1 VVDAEELNVE
11 QNERRDQASP
21 GHDVDWMREL
31 AIHYEQLRRA
41 YPEDRLCVVF
51 DIDGT
56 ILDMRHLVVNALLS
70 YDREHGTS
78 YFRGLSPQDISVHE
92 SRIDRFLA
100 GMALPTPVKE
110 EVAHWYA
117 GRFWSAEAI
126 LTGSHPFAGVL
137 SVIRWF
143 QLQPSTC
150 VALNTGRP
158 EELRQLTLR
167 SLNEVGRAHRVRF
180 ETDLL
185 WMNPRGWDH
194 VLDSKVEGLEWLRA
208 QELRLVA
215 VIDNEPAN
223 IRAMA
228 EADDSAEILFLHAD
242 TIFETQR
249 EATPRTVTGTHY
261 GLAGLVSE
269 QELRSRVQF
278 IWHGV
283 NDEANLRQFLASGIQ
298 WAECDVRVDPV
309 DQLVLRHDSFQET
322 PWTRSEHSFLL
333 EDCLATLRAGNRGV
347 VLDIKEGDN
356 VPARVLELVGARGFD
371 DSDLCFLGSIETLGE
386 EGMRLISKTRPAAAL
401 AFMADFVGP
410 LLLAVPTL
418 AAQVLD
424 TLREWGVNRVA
435 VDWRTT
441 PRMLEILDRFEEHD
455 WDVNIHGVPDLESF
469 LEAALLLPRAVT
481 ADFNFPDWHY
491 YGRGSGQRSAYHRYN
506 LIGHA

>member
-1 VVDAEELNVE
+1 VTPESDEIE
-11 QNERRDQASP
+11 
-21 GHDVDWMREL
+21 VDWMREL

-41 YPEDRLCVVF
+41 YPTDDLCIVF

-70 YDREHGTS
+70 YDREHETNL
-78 YFRGLSPQDISVHE
+78 FRGLRPEDISVHE

-100 GMALPTPVKE
+100 SMVLPASVKDS
-110 EVAHWYA
+110 VLDWYA
-117 GRFWSAEAI
+117 ERLWSSDAI

-143 QLQPSTC
+143 QLQPSTS

-158 EELRQLTLR
+158 EELRELTLR
-167 SLNEVGRAHRVRF
+167 SLNEVARHHRVLF
-180 ETDLL
+180 ENDLL

-194 VLDSKVEGLEWLRA
+194 VLESKVEGLNALRN
-208 QELRLVA
+208 RGHRIVA

-228 EADDSAEILFLHAD
+228 ESDDSGEILFLHAD
-242 TIFETQR
+242 TIFESQR
-249 EATPRTVTGTHY
+249 ESTPRTVTGKKY

-269 QELRSRVQF
+269 EDLRERVEF

-283 NDEANLRQFLASGIQ
+283 NDEANLRQFLASGIR
-298 WAECDVRVDPV
+298 WTECDVRKDPV
-309 DQLVLRHDSFQET
+309 GRLVLRHDSFEET

-333 EDCLATLRAGNRGV
+333 KDCLSRLRANGRAV
-347 VLDIKEGDN
+347 VLDIKEGGD
-356 VPARVLELVGARGFD
+356 VPARVLELLAPLDFD
-371 DSDLCFLGSIETLGE
+371 DADLCFLGSIETLGE
-386 EGMRLISKTRPAAAL
+386 EGMRLISKTRPGATL

-418 AAQVLD
+418 AAQVLE
-424 TLREWGVNRVA
+424 TLSEWGVNRVA

-441 PRMLEILDRFEEHD
+441 PQILDLLERFEEYG
-455 WDVNIHGVPDLESF
+455 WDVNIHGVPDLEAF
-469 LEAALLLPRAVT
+469 LEAALLLPRALT

-491 YGRGSGQRSAYHRYN
+491 YGRGSGQQSVYHRYN
-506 LIGHA
+506 LIAPA

>member
-1 VVDAEELNVE
+1 MAEIEDVTLV
-11 QNERRDQASP
+11 P
-21 GHDVDWMREL
+21 GDPGGGDVDWMREL

-41 YPEDRLCVVF
+41 YPEDMLCIVF

-70 YDREHGTS
+70 YDRKHSTN
-78 YFRGLSPQDISVHE
+78 YFRGLGPQDISVHE
-92 SRIDRFLA
+92 SRIDKFLA
-100 GMALPTPVKE
+100 GMALPTSVKDD
-110 EVAHWYA
+110 VTQWYA
-117 GRFWSAEAI
+117 ERFWSSDAI
-126 LTGSHPFAGVL
+126 LTGSQPFAGVL

-143 QLQPSTC
+143 QLQPATC

-158 EELRQLTLR
+158 DELRQLTLR
-167 SLNEVGRAHRVRF
+167 SLNEVGRAHRVTF
-180 ETDLL
+180 DTDLV

-194 VLDSKVEGLEWLRA
+194 VLESKVEGLEALRA
-208 QELRLVA
+208 QGLRLVA

-228 EADDSAEILFLHAD
+228 EADDSGEILFLHAD
-242 TIFETQR
+242 TIFESQR
-249 EATPRTVTGTHY
+249 EATPRTVAGKTY

-269 QELRSRVQF
+269 QDLRTRVEF

-333 EDCLATLRAGNRGV
+333 EDCLATLRANNRAV
-347 VLDIKEGDN
+347 VLDIKEGGD
-356 VPARVLELVGARGFD
+356 VPARVLELAGARGFE

-386 EGMRLISKTRPAAAL
+386 ANMRLISEARPGSAL
-401 AFMADFVGP
+401 SFMADFVGP

-418 AAQVLD
+418 AAQVLG
-424 TLREWGVNRVA
+424 TLREWGVTRVA

-441 PRMLEILDRFEEHD
+441 PRLLEILERFEEQG

-491 YGRGSGQRSAYHRYN
+491 YGRGSGQRSVYHRYN
-506 LIGHA
+506 LIGQT